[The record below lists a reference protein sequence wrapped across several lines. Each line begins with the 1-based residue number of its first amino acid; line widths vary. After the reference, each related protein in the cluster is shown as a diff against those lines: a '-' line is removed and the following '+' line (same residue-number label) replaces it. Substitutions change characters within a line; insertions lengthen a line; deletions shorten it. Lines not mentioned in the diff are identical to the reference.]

1 MGLLDDLKKQAD
13 DLKAK
18 DTDRTESMRSTAVA
32 VDHALIIGAALTRG
46 SCG

>member
-18 DTDRTESMRSTAVA
+18 DTDRAGLFPASM
-32 VDHALIIGAALTRG
+32 LTGRTG
-46 SCG
+46 LQRPPADGTPA